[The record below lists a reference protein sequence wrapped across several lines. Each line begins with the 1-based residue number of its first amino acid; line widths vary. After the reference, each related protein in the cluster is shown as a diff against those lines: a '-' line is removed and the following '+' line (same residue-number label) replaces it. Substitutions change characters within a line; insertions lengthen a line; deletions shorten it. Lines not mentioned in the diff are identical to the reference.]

1 MKQVKTQ
8 KSHERMESALKS
20 IQEIQN
26 KQKKICRNRKSLDD
40 NSLTKNENKIKSPSY
55 LPSRYGSLTK
65 FLNSKLKKRIVLSSS
80 QNKKPTQKVTI
91 THCNELLSKI
101 GVFFRFFK

>member
-26 KQKKICRNRKSLDD
+26 KQKKKSVETA
-40 NSLTKNENKIKSPSY
+40 N
-55 LPSRYGSLTK
+55 
-65 FLNSKLKKRIVLSSS
+65 LSM
-80 QNKKPTQKVTI
+80 TTV
-91 THCNELLSKI
+91 
-101 GVFFRFFK
+101 

>member
-26 KQKKICRNRKSLDD
+26 KQKKSVETAN
-40 NSLTKNENKIKSPSY
+40 
-55 LPSRYGSLTK
+55 
-65 FLNSKLKKRIVLSSS
+65 LSM
-80 QNKKPTQKVTI
+80 TTV
-91 THCNELLSKI
+91 
-101 GVFFRFFK
+101 